1 MDGDALS
8 TVSVDSAADKDVGKS
23 KKPRATRKELA
34 AKRAAELADLK
45 GVNLSLLT
53 EAKRSITS
61 CDHEFQQNAISVAGK
76 WSIIAF
82 EFNNGFIVSKE
93 KFATGAT
100 EDVRFEPLSKAEHK
114 PDDALS
120 RKWEKVT
127 LNFRMILCSKLDD
140 SVQLKVLA
148 CASRSCATALRFLRI
163 PFLLAR
169 AARARRHCAFV
180 RSHGRYCSGDEIYIF
195 NKSLCHSEVARLEV
209 IKQQRMRFSPQDR
222 VALAHGAPDRRA
234 RSRGSGQA
242 RTVPGRRTDAHAQP
256 PPGTVRV
263 RSPTLRSPLSGPVK
277 HSLPRAAG
285 SRSRRVVRLRS
296 PRTARPRSRLSTTQA
311 GG

>member
-1 MDGDALS
+1 MPPEVCLSEKNKTLLIVILKLANMDGDALS
-8 TVSVDSAADKDVGKS
+8 TVSVDSAADKDVSKS

-34 AKRAAELADLK
+34 AKRTAELADLK

-61 CDHEFQQNAISVAGK
+61 CAHEFQLHAISIAGK

-140 SVQLKVLA
+140 SVQLKVIA
-148 CASRSCATALRFLRI
+148 CASRSCATAYRSCLREPLVRGGT
-163 PFLLAR
+163 AR
-169 AARARRHCAFV
+169 SCAFIGAIV
-180 RSHGRYCSGDEIYIF
+180 R
-195 NKSLCHSEVARLEV
+195 V
-209 IKQQRMRFSPQDR
+209 MRFIYSTNHYIQK
-222 VALAHGAPDRRA
+222 
-234 RSRGSGQA
+234 SRG
-242 RTVPGRRTDAHAQP
+242 
-256 PPGTVRV
+256 
-263 RSPTLRSPLSGPVK
+263 LK
-277 HSLPRAAG
+277 
-285 SRSRRVVRLRS
+285 
-296 PRTARPRSRLSTTQA
+296 
-311 GG
+311 